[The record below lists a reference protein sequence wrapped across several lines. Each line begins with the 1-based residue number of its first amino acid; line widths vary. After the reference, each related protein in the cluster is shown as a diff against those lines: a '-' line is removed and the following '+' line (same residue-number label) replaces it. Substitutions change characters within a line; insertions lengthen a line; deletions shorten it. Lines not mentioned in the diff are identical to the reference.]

1 MKSKIVQHHQPT
13 YALIHLYTTGKTI
26 YQQCDNPLVF
36 KKIETREKKRNLKRS
51 MFVCLKSVFRS
62 RQLMVAWANAMV
74 PGEKM
79 YFFDVDQVSKK
90 YSHF

>member
-36 KKIETREKKRNLKRS
+36 KKEKDKRKETRKDRCLLILKG
-51 MFVCLKSVFRS
+51 VFRS
-62 RQLMVAWANAMV
+62 RQLMGKCN
-74 PGEKM
+74 G
-79 YFFDVDQVSKK
+79 SR
-90 YSHF
+90 